1 MKRRTSSSTQR
12 KTDRYFRRSVSDDRV
27 RTAPFAK
34 RADAKPSRWIIE
46 RQSKTRSW
54 QNERGRMQDKSMP
67 ALLKRLIAVMKSA
80 LAESSEVVQIIED
93 IETCGF
99 KVMVVVDAIIQPFEQ
114 PLWSST
120 PSYPASDPNLE
131 LSTEDLSWL
140 KSLRIVPN
148 PDQPNSPFS

>member
-1 MKRRTSSSTQR
+1 
-12 KTDRYFRRSVSDDRV
+12 
-27 RTAPFAK
+27 
-34 RADAKPSRWIIE
+34 
-46 RQSKTRSW
+46 
-54 QNERGRMQDKSMP
+54 MQDNRVP
-67 ALLKRLIAVMKSA
+67 ALLKRLIVVMKSA
-80 LAESSEVVQIIED
+80 LAESIEVVRVVED

-99 KVMVVVDAIIQPFEQ
+99 KVMLVVDAIIQPFEQ

-120 PSYPASDPNLE
+120 PSSPASDPNLE